1 MDQKYIND
9 AENYLLSLGLTP
21 DMINIKNT
29 LDDMGILEMYI
40 HGGTQKYVFKG
51 VSASL
56 CFSTGRKWAEIT
68 DASSDWQNFLL
79 QNSIGEAK
87 LHVLLAIRDV
97 KNREY
102 EETIRDLIRNYQTA
116 QLISGDEDSGFKY
129 HNGAIATAHKELL
142 DAEEKAFSY
151 YIATTKDDAEEVE
164 RTIRRRQADFAQF
177 HTNKIKGF
185 IEREVV
191 IGYSENGEEVY
202 EFTEEQLALYE
213 ILKDLRDTT
222 DFVFRHQL
230 YRYDQQQEG

>member
-1 MDQKYIND
+1 MDQNYIND
-9 AENYLLSLGLTP
+9 AENYLLSLGITP

-40 HGGTQKYVFKG
+40 YGGTQKYVFKG

-68 DASSDWQNFLL
+68 DASSDWQDFLL
-79 QNSIGEAK
+79 KNSIGEAK

-116 QLISGDEDSGFKY
+116 QLISGDENSGFEY
-129 HNGAIATAHKELL
+129 HNGEISSSHRELL

-151 YIATTKDDAEEVE
+151 YIATTKDSEEEVE
-164 RTIRRRQADFAQF
+164 RTIRRRQADFAEF
-177 HTNKIKGF
+177 HTKKIKNF
-185 IEREVV
+185 IDREVK
-191 IGYSENGEEVY
+191 INFNADGEEVY

-230 YRYDQQQEG
+230 YRFDQQQES